1 MRGIK
6 FGIYSDSAKERDD
19 YRLKRCAEAIKKA
32 RKDAGIGTTFR
43 REDYYK
49 RWLKEIR
56 GGANE

>member
-1 MRGIK
+1 MRRIR
-6 FGIYSDSAKERDD
+6 FSIYSDSAKERDD
-19 YRLKRCAEAIKKA
+19 CRLKRCSEAIKKA
-32 RKDAGIGTTFR
+32 RKNAGIGTTFR